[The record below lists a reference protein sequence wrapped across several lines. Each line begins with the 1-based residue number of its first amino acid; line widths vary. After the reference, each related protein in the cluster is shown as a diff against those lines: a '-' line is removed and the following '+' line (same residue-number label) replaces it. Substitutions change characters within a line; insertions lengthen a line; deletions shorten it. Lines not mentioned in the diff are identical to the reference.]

1 MNDSERIDK
10 MEKRQDE
17 LEEKLNTTLS
27 EMKSDLAIIKERTN
41 HINED
46 SDLKNEVLKKDID
59 NNNKRIEKLENNQQ
73 KLVWAVI
80 GEFLALIFAVI
91 KAVFQSGIIK

>member
-10 MEKRQDE
+10 IEKRQDE